1 MEKIRRDALTEG
13 GFAGLRETR
22 LVIDPRAF
30 TDPNSPGVWSGL
42 GNFVYLADARFE
54 PHGETRMHS
63 HKEIDVIS
71 VMVEG
76 RIAHQGS
83 LEHGRQ
89 IRSARPSP
97 ACRRPGI
104 LA

>member
-54 PHGETRMHS
+54 PHGYRSPGPSETR
-63 HKEIDVIS
+63 
-71 VMVEG
+71 
-76 RIAHQGS
+76 IAF
-83 LEHGRQ
+83 
-89 IRSARPSP
+89 P
-97 ACRRPGI
+97 
-104 LA
+104 